1 MELNNFRQPSN
12 LEDIWSRQG
21 VTKVVDIYRF
31 QEKNG
36 GYRDKFSDN
45 KQGKGLGQ
53 YFAFCDLCSLD
64 AWLDNLSCPQLKD
77 APTIIKEFEQQQVN
91 QHENPPLL
99 LPHFFTHLLQGLNLK
114 HAPDVVRKVIELT
127 KRD

>member
-1 MELNNFRQPSN
+1 MELSIFCQSLYFER
-12 LEDIWSRQG
+12 IWSEQK

-36 GYRDKFSDN
+36 GYRDKFREN
-45 KQGKGLGQ
+45 KEGISLGQ
-53 YFAFCDLCSLD
+53 YFTFSDLCSLD
-64 AWLDNLSCPQLKD
+64 AWLDRLFLPQLKD
-77 APTIIKEFEQQQVN
+77 APTVIKEFELQQVN

-99 LPHFFTHLLQGLNLK
+99 LEHFFTHLLQGLNLK
-114 HAPDVVRKVIELT
+114 HDSETAQKVIRLT